1 MIYLKINVGLQ
12 EVQTLGFLLLGSF
25 SLTSLSVGCI
35 VPCCPAHCSQLI
47 TSNLRQLCCHWP
59 HPHSLFTATA
69 ILLPFSEILF
79 TCETKYCEYIR
90 FPVET
95 ISGRQEAVYLGEVH
109 CNAQPVTKV
118 CLQFFTHNF
127 TENAASLLYTHPQ
140 KCSTSDFLSESTL
153 LYDVI
158 LPSNFS
164 IYLKLGLFLEGLSLN
179 KVTFVTMRLATH
191 FGKLQ
196 KFMKLN

>member
-35 VPCCPAHCSQLI
+35 VPCCPARCLLLI

-59 HPHSLFTATA
+59 HPHSLFTAAA
-69 ILLPFSEILF
+69 ILLPISEILF

-127 TENAASLLYTHPQ
+127 TENVASLLYLYT
-140 KCSTSDFLSESTL
+140 TL
-153 LYDVI
+153 IHKNVQRQIFFRSQLCFMMW
-158 LPSNFS
+158 SCRQ
-164 IYLKLGLFLEGLSLN
+164 
-179 KVTFVTMRLATH
+179 TF
-191 FGKLQ
+191 Q
-196 KFMKLN
+196 YI